1 MSLGHADF
9 SDFEDRDERPDDEQ
23 RKEPCDD
30 QEAAKPSERE
40 LDGGFPE
47 WVWLRLRRHRKELGL
62 SLAEPDA
69 KLGVDWETVRKWET
83 GETWRCHPSFVPVTG
98 DYPRSRHA
106 GCLCRRPGTRESS
119 ELCPLRA
126 ALLSLLRDVPG
137 LNGDTQSLVE
147 GILILV
153 RHRCCAGGCP
163 DRAHGGSDIP

>member
-30 QEAAKPSERE
+30 QEAAKSSERE

-69 KLGVDWETVRKWET
+69 KLVWT
-83 GETWRCHPSFVPVTG
+83 GRRCG
-98 DYPRSRHA
+98 N
-106 GCLCRRPGTRESS
+106 GRR
-119 ELCPLRA
+119 
-126 ALLSLLRDVPG
+126 
-137 LNGDTQSLVE
+137 
-147 GILILV
+147 V
-153 RHRCCAGGCP
+153 RHGAAIRRLSPSLAIIRVAAMLDVCAGGRGLASRRSSVRCV
-163 DRAHGGSDIP
+163 RRCCRCCVMFQA